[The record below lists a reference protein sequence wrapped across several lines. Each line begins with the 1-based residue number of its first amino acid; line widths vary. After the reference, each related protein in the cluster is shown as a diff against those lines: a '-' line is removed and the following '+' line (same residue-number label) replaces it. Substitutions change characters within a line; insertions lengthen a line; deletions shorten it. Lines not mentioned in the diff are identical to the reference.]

1 MDIHAHNKVGLRH
14 EQMPLYYYKKK
25 TLITS
30 LFHKFIKG
38 GRVRFPVS

>member
-1 MDIHAHNKVGLRH
+1 MSIHAHNKIGLRH
-14 EQMPLYYYKKK
+14 EQMPLYYYKK

-38 GRVRFPVS
+38 GE